1 MKCAWRVSLS
11 LIVLAGCTPPL
22 VAGDGI
28 QSATNEQAF
37 EGVSCSAVR
46 PQTEPDL
53 MAWDSG
59 SRLNLKRLRAKGVV
73 VVRYEA
79 EGCNVKLELLPNCMA
94 PGGYEYTP
102 YSANEHKVAHNAS
115 ELFAQFPIGAASLTG
130 KVKGDRALRT
140 DYMLVGQYALPP
152 SASIARSDLTGAD
165 CARATHVVS
174 ATYVGGFALV
184 SGEERSLEAAAS
196 VFGVGAGAQRGARA
210 ERVADEGSAE
220 ACKAAQASQKAD
232 GACDVPLRIGLLA
245 LGKGE
250 RCPSGSVRRSGACVP
265 QGAEKTAP
273 VGGVDGAAS
282 APSSA
287 ATAARAPTE
296 PAPAPPAAGK
306 AGSEPATAFGGGLG
320 QLAAL
325 PTVTSASDVVPS
337 GALASADVEL
347 LRLLQVA
354 KRADADASKSAKN
367 RSAAWATVAGYSGAN
382 PYKAAAAERQR
393 AWTALDE
400 AQEKRTEQI
409 RHMCIRHAMDGEKLE
424 KLLALD
430 DQVVS
435 SAQKAA
441 YRAEMTRAYAAW
453 GAEMKGCPSIV
464 AAARRVEGEYTGYVK
479 LIVANAEVRLDV
491 VDPGKRTARFPKGTV
506 FYRLV
511 DDALVGYQRFGGRTF
526 VRVTEDDVRHP
537 AVEAGSGHCWLRQDQ
552 VTGVLDE
559 PDPR

>member
-320 QLAAL
+320 QLVAL
-325 PTVTSASDVVPS
+325 PAMPAANVVAPS
-337 GALASADVEL
+337 SSALASADVDL

-354 KRADADASKSAKN
+354 KRADVDASKSAKD
-367 RSAAWATVAGYSGAN
+367 RAAAWATVAGYSSAH
-382 PYKAAAAERQR
+382 PYKVAAEERQR
-393 AWTALDE
+393 AWLALAD
-400 AQEKRTEQI
+400 AQAKRGAQI
-409 RHMCIRHAMDGEKLE
+409 REMCIRHAADAEKLK

-430 DQVVS
+430 DQVVPPTR
-435 SAQKAA
+435 KAA
-441 YRAEMTRAYAAW
+441 YRDELTRAYATW
-453 GAEMKGCPSIV
+453 EAELKGCPAVLAEASRL
-464 AAARRVEGEYTGYVK
+464 AAEASRVTGDYTGNV
-479 LIVANAEVRLDV
+479 IVDVAYAEVRLDNNHK
-491 VDPGKRTARFPKGTV
+491 PGARTSSFPKGTAL
-506 FYRLV
+506 YRTV
-511 DDALVGYQRFGGRTF
+511 EHATHGYAQIGGRTF
-526 VRVTEDDVRHP
+526 LEVTNGALGFWV
-537 AVEAGSGHCWLRQDQ
+537 RQDQ
-552 VTGVLDE
+552 VATRPPE
-559 PDPR
+559 EIQ